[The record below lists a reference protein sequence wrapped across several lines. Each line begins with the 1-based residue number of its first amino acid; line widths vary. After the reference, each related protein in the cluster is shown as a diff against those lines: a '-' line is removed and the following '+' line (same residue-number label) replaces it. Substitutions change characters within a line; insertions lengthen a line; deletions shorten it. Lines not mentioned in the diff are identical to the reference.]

1 MKWYHVINFCK
12 NVRNKA
18 VKKNMQIINKKALYN
33 FQFRIDKVIKNFKI
47 LYQERLNHNNEDEGP
62 SHFWKDTF

>member
-1 MKWYHVINFCK
+1 
-12 NVRNKA
+12 
-18 VKKNMQIINKKALYN
+18 MQIINKKALYN

-62 SHFWKDTF
+62 SHF